1 MTALFDLGGSFS
13 LPRVLFALGLII
25 ALPGLLVLLRS
36 LGESQLLERRLGAG
50 RGAGFHTAAGGG
62 LTALVDGVK
71 AAFAGVGRRATPADA
86 AERSA
91 IQQKLVRAGYMHP
104 DAVPL
109 YYAARTVCLI
119 VPLAVAGVMYGLVRP
134 GWLDPESVW
143 LGVPFA
149 VGIGV
154 LAPSFYLDRRVAAR
168 SKACFKG
175 LPDMMDLLVACV
187 EAGLGLDAAVLRVA
201 DELAQRHPHLS
212 RHIRTVG
219 LEMRA
224 GKARKA
230 AWKTFADRVGLE
242 DAQSLATM
250 LRQAEEMGT
259 SLGETLRVLSKDM
272 RARRMLKAEEQAMAL
287 SAKLTLPLIVF
298 VFPVLLGVLILPAV
312 IRLQDV
318 F

>member
-1 MTALFDLGGSFS
+1 MAS
-13 LPRVLFALGLII
+13 LHLDDPAGMARILLALGLIL
-25 ALPGLLVLLRS
+25 AVPGVLFVSRS
-36 LGESQLLERRLGAG
+36 LAETHLLERRLGGG
-50 RGAGFHTAAGGG
+50 RAGGLGPRRLDLRTRMLDG
-62 LTALVDGVK
+62 LKG
-71 AAFAGVGRRATPADA
+71 AFAGLGRRAAPASE

-91 IQQKLVRAGYMHP
+91 IQQKLIRAGYMHP
-104 DAVPL
+104 DAVPVF
-109 YYAARTVCLI
+109 YAVRAISLI
-119 VPLAVAGVMYGLVRP
+119 IPLVALSVVYGIVRP
-134 GWLDPESVW
+134 AQLGGDTIWLAGPV
-143 LGVPFA
+143 A
-149 VGIGV
+149 IGTGL
-154 LAPSFYLDRRVAAR
+154 LAPGLYLDRRVAIRA
-168 SKACFKG
+168 KACFKG

-187 EAGLGLDAAVLRVA
+187 EAGLSLDAAVLRVS
-201 DELAQRHPHLS
+201 DELGQRHPHLA

-230 AWKTFADRVGLE
+230 AWRTFADRVGVE
-242 DAQSLATM
+242 DAQALATM

-287 SAKLTLPLIVF
+287 SAKLTLPLILF

-312 IRLQDV
+312 LRLQDV

>member
-1 MTALFDLGGSFS
+1 MFAFS
-13 LPRVLFALGLII
+13 LLA
-25 ALPGLLVLLRS
+25 ALPGLLLILRQI
-36 LGESQLLERRLGAG
+36 GQREILERRLG
-50 RGAGFHTAAGGG
+50 GARSGALLGGG
-62 LTALVDGVK
+62 IDTRTSFMDAIKGFI
-71 AAFAGVGRRATPADA
+71 ANIGRHATPASA

-91 IQQKLVRAGYMHP
+91 IQQKLIQAGYAHP
-104 DAVPL
+104 DAVSL
-109 YYAARTVCLI
+109 YYAARVITVLI
-119 VPLAVAGVMYGLVRP
+119 PALGLLIIYGIVQPSWANTGSFWLAGPMAIG
-134 GWLDPESVW
+134 
-143 LGVPFA
+143 A
-149 VGIGV
+149 GV
-154 LAPSFYLDRRVAAR
+154 LAPTMYLDRKVEAR
-168 SKACFKG
+168 RKACFKG

-201 DELAQRHPHLS
+201 DELTQRHPILA

-224 GKARKA
+224 GKARRA

-259 SLGETLRVLSKDM
+259 SLGDTLRVLSKDM

-287 SAKLTLPLIVF
+287 SAKLTLPLILF

-312 IRLQDV
+312 LRLQDV